1 MEFAIFQISLI
12 VLILREKG
20 LKSPEVF
27 SRFRGF
33 LRLGRSDIG
42 QLRLHMAHVFAA
54 ILLKSEFNI
63 GQLIARIHIHLPK
76 QISYLVQSSEELWF
90 LPASFCLHSDRQIV
104 TSIVCIVASV
114 DIRARTLRL
123 VVGQAR
129 NSIIDRFTAETL
141 SWIRTLI
148 TCFCFC
154 PPVNGSM

>member
-33 LRLGRSDIG
+33 LRLDRSDIG

-63 GQLIARIHIHLPK
+63 
-76 QISYLVQSSEELWF
+76 
-90 LPASFCLHSDRQIV
+90 
-104 TSIVCIVASV
+104 
-114 DIRARTLRL
+114 
-123 VVGQAR
+123 
-129 NSIIDRFTAETL
+129 
-141 SWIRTLI
+141 
-148 TCFCFC
+148 
-154 PPVNGSM
+154 VN